1 MTNPFSRIEAKR
13 IWRIGRHF
21 VYVIGAVALAR
32 LLLHFFAS
40 FQITHFFAIELH
52 LVAAAFLIGMLVG
65 EKGWLYGLIIALL
78 NILYFLIIVRPSSLL
93 NFLTTMVTTRLS
105 TITFQIIAGITGG
118 LLGGLVHLVI
128 RYVDAK
134 AKRIVTVLV
143 AAGMVLFFLGAVPFV
158 ITRLRVESLLRA
170 PRIVALF
177 DILLVAI
184 IIIISV
190 SMAKRKQNG

>member
-1 MTNPFSRIEAKR
+1 MKAKK
-13 IWRIGRHF
+13 IWRYARHF

-32 LLLHFFAS
+32 ILLHFFAS
-40 FQITHFFAIELH
+40 FQIIHFFAVELH
-52 LVAAAFLIGMLVG
+52 LVVAAFIIGVLVG
-65 EKGWLYGLIIALL
+65 ERGWLYGLIIALL
-78 NILYFLIIVRPSSLL
+78 NIVYFLIIVRPASLL
-93 NFLTTMVTTRLS
+93 NFMTTMVTTRLS

-134 AKRIVTVLV
+134 TRRAISVLVLV
-143 AAGMVLFFLGAVPFV
+143 AMLILFLGVVPFV
-158 ITRLRVESLLRA
+158 ISRLRVESLLRA

-184 IIIISV
+184 IIIINV
-190 SMAKRKQNG
+190 SMAKRKQKG